1 MIQSN
6 GGEGR
11 CKKTLRRIAFDSL
24 ESLLVHGGVTGISQS
39 VHQENFSLLTQAH
52 NVTDKNV
59 VH

>member
-1 MIQSN
+1 MQSN
-6 GGEGR
+6 GGKGR

-52 NVTDKNV
+52 NVTDKKA

>member
-1 MIQSN
+1 MQSN
-6 GGEGR
+6 GGKGR

-52 NVTDKNV
+52 NATDKNA